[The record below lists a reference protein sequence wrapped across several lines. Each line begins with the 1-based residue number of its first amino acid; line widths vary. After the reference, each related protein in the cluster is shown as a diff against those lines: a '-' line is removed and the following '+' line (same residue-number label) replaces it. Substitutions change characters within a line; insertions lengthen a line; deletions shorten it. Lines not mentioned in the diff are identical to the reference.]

1 MPLDLASIFLI
12 ADTLHSLEKK
22 MEEKAQLLLVL
33 VFSIINRCEI
43 NIFQIN
49 KMIKYIKLFLIKWQ
63 PDFWDWIHRVT
74 GFIILQPSG

>member
-49 KMIKYIKLFLIKWQ
+49 KMIKYIKLFLIK
-63 PDFWDWIHRVT
+63 
-74 GFIILQPSG
+74 